1 MSLFI
6 LLSNIVIEI
15 EIYLFHSCHL
25 NYPSIITTIG
35 TITCRLYSEMS
46 DYAAN
51 TLLSSPRVGG
61 NSYAISDTIEI
72 FHNRFNWFDAET
84 I

>member
-1 MSLFI
+1 
-6 LLSNIVIEI
+6 
-15 EIYLFHSCHL
+15 
-25 NYPSIITTIG
+25 
-35 TITCRLYSEMS
+35 MS